1 MIEKKI
7 NRESVRWLV
16 LEGTAIVLGILL
28 AFWIDA
34 WWDDRQRVDDE
45 RIILQSLL
53 DDLKEKQAV
62 LADSRRFNDAV
73 LQSTIQLLRAAND
86 PNLNLDED
94 SIDRLIQNTWWYNT
108 DGQWDSAPMQSLA
121 GGNLSIISNQKLL
134 QRIAELQVTMSLIRN
149 LFRNDENFHHNTYT
163 PFLVANAYLP
173 QLISKTKHVPGLPES
188 SYQYPEIELSVA
200 QDHSQLLRRKDFQ
213 NMLVAK
219 MDRIIDILQNGYRDI
234 DQQLDETILLLN
246 EELTD

>member
-1 MIEKKI
+1 
-7 NRESVRWLV
+7 
-16 LEGTAIVLGILL
+16 
-28 AFWIDA
+28 
-34 WWDDRQRVDDE
+34 
-45 RIILQSLL
+45 
-53 DDLKEKQAV
+53 
-62 LADSRRFNDAV
+62 
-73 LQSTIQLLRAAND
+73 
-86 PNLNLDED
+86 
-94 SIDRLIQNTWWYNT
+94 
-108 DGQWDSAPMQSLA
+108 MQSLA

-219 MDRIIDILQNGYRDI
+219 MDRIIDILQTGYRDI